1 MHKTFLLL
9 VLPVEKCSFSDKIA
23 FLRKKSVRRE
33 WFVERREKTRRS
45 QFCRIRTELIRDG
58 AGDGCGAG
66 DKKRTSYTVEAR
78 AKSVFLL
85 QRPYFLNTAVTNY
98 SIPLTF
104 IILCFTLRGLA
115 INSTLFL
122 CRWYHS
128 LSDSYEKKTILNN
141 TRKLHTIT
149 IFFLLFLL
157 VANY

>member
-122 CRWYHS
+122 CRTFS
-128 LSDSYEKKTILNN
+128 T
-141 TRKLHTIT
+141 TRESSTPLLF
-149 IFFLLFLL
+149 FFLLFLL